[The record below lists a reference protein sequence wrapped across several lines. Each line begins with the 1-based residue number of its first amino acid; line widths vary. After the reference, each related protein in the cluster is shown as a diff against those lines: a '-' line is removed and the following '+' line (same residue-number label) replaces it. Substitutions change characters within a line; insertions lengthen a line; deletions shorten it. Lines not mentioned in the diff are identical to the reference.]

1 MDLPNA
7 AHRPWPLPNRPWVL
21 AMQWHDLLFL
31 HWPVPPAMLRPSI
44 PPALALESFDGAAWL
59 GVTPFRMAGARPR
72 LFPPVPWC
80 SAFPELNVR
89 TYVTAEGKPGVWF
102 FSLDAGNPLAVRG
115 ARYLF
120 HLPYY
125 DADMIAERDGGV
137 VRYTSTRTHRGAPG
151 AAFAGRY
158 RPIAP
163 VYHAAV
169 DSLEY
174 WLTERY
180 CLYAADRRGR
190 VRRGDIHHARWPLQ
204 PAETDIACNTM
215 ADQLRLRLP
224 RRAPLLHFAQRLDVV
239 SWTLGAINAPL

>member
-7 AHRPWPLPNRPWVL
+7 AHRPWPLPHRPWVM

-31 HWPVPPAMLRPSI
+31 HWPVPPAALRPAI
-44 PPALALESFDGAAWL
+44 PPTLALDTFDGTAWL
-59 GVTPFRMAGARPR
+59 GVTPFRMAGTRPR
-72 LFPPVPWC
+72 LVPPLPWV

-102 FSLDAGNPLAVRG
+102 FSLDAANPLAVRG
-115 ARYLF
+115 ARLLF

-125 DADMIAERDGGV
+125 DAAMRSERDGDV

-151 AAFAGRY
+151 AAFAGHY
-158 RPIAP
+158 RPSGP
-163 VYHAAV
+163 VSHAAV

-190 VRRGDIHHARWPLQ
+190 LWRGNIHHARWPLQ
-204 PAETDIACNTM
+204 PAEADIACNTM
-215 ADQLRLRLP
+215 ADQLQLRLP
-224 RRAPLLHFAQRLDVV
+224 PRAPLLHFAPRLAVV
-239 SWTLGAINAPL
+239 AWALEAVAAKR